1 MLDMRK
7 CLQRLSGKETDNQE
21 RWGKD
26 FPETLTIK
34 LESGR

>member
-7 CLQRLSGKETDNQE
+7 CLQRLSRKETDQH
-21 RWGKD
+21 WGKD
-26 FPETLTIK
+26 FPETMTIK

>member
-7 CLQRLSGKETDNQE
+7 CLQRLSKKETDKQ
-21 RWGKD
+21 RGKD
-26 FPETLTIK
+26 FPETVTIK

>member
-7 CLQRLSGKETDNQE
+7 CLQRLSRKVIDKQ
-21 RWGKD
+21 WGKD
-26 FPETLTIK
+26 FPETMTIK